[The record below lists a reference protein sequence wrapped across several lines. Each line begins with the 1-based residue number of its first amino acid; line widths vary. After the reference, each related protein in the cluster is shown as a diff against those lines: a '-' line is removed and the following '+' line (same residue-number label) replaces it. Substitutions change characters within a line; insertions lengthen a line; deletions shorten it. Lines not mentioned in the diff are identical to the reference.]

1 MSKNES
7 TDYNG
12 PDTNEVYSDE
22 DTFESFDDLDED
34 VGDEVQ
40 EEDEQQSARS
50 DGQDDDEDEEE
61 EEKPS
66 KKSKKEASKK
76 ARGQKGDDM
85 DTLDRE
91 DEESFE
97 DLEDEEEDKEEED
110 EEEEESKEEV
120 KEEVKPVE
128 TTEDKKSKIRPTY
141 VEIDGETFSLASSA
155 IVSVPVDGKTE
166 KITLQELKN
175 NYSGKVFHDKRIN
188 EVNLY
193 EQSVKKKEA
202 DYEQK
207 FSQYRQLKS
216 EIEGIIK
223 DPAKNPKEAFKIFL
237 DSAGVDSYDLMERMF
252 EADLTE
258 LANVLNMDTH
268 ERKAH
273 FLEKKNSHLLEQSK
287 KRDEIRQS
295 EERVKSYK
303 AKTDAL
309 RNSSGV
315 SEAQYMDALDELKS
329 FGHKDVDISEQDI
342 VEWAATKPHRA
353 EVKTLLEPYKDQ
365 FQGDAYGELSWK
377 LAKILQSGS
386 ESKDIIK
393 KHLAEIYGLPT
404 EVKELSKKLNPLGR
418 KSKVP
423 AKVLSPKKGKF
434 ESFDDIDD

>member
-7 TDYNG
+7 TEYNG

-50 DGQDDDEDEEE
+50 DGQDDEEEYEDEEDDEDEEE
-61 EEKPS
+61 VKPS
-66 KKSKKEASKK
+66 KVSKKEASKK

-85 DTLDRE
+85 ETLDRE
-91 DEESFE
+91 TEESFE
-97 DLEDEEEDKEEED
+97 DLEEEGEEKEE
-110 EEEEESKEEV
+110 EEV
-120 KEEVKPVE
+120 KEEEVKPVG
-128 TTEDKKSKIRPTY
+128 TEDKKSKIKPTY

-193 EQSVKKKEA
+193 EQSVKKKEQE
-202 DYEQK
+202 YEQK
-207 FSQYRQLKS
+207 FSQYRGVKQQID
-216 EIEGIIK
+216 EIIK
-223 DPAKNPKEAFKIFL
+223 DPSKNPKDALKIFL

-252 EADLTE
+252 EADLSE
-258 LANVLNMDTH
+258 LANVLNMEPN